1 MLRIYH
7 VKGTRGFRPIW
18 FCEERGLPYEV
29 ESIDF
34 SAEFRS
40 TPEWRALSPTGKVPV
55 MTDGILTMFESG
67 AMVDYLVERYGGGG
81 LVPNPG
87 TADSALCRQWCW
99 FGESTFARPL
109 GELENHHRVAPEG
122 KTVPFVIEDCLART
136 RLCLDVL
143 EGVFAGA
150 DYLVANTF
158 GIADIMTGYTL
169 ALASQRK
176 VVTDDYPNCRAYVAR
191 LSERP
196 GFQVAN
202 AAG

>member
-1 MLRIYH
+1 MLKINR
-7 VKGTRGFRPIW
+7 VKGTRGFRPIR

-29 ESIDF
+29 EVIDF
-34 SAEFRS
+34 SPEFRS

-55 MTDGILTMFESG
+55 MTDGTLTMFESG
-67 AMVDYLVERYGGGG
+67 AMVDYLVERYGGGS
-81 LVPNPG
+81 LVPDPG
-87 TADSALCRQWCW
+87 TVDGALCRQWCW

-109 GELENHHRVAPEG
+109 GDLANHYRVAPEG
-122 KTVPFVIEDCLART
+122 RTVPFVLADCLART

-143 EGVFAGA
+143 EAAFAHA

-169 ALASQRK
+169 ALASHRE

-196 GFQVAN
+196 AYQVAS